1 MHYFSRWRN
10 DGTRTYPKQKNM
22 SDGMHQ
28 QLRHHLTLLLHHYR
42 FPLLMQILSGDVERV
57 LQLAHGGEK
66 LTSYVEYPF
75 VIYT

>member
-1 MHYFSRWRN
+1 
-10 DGTRTYPKQKNM
+10 M

-28 QLRHHLTLLLHHYR
+28 QLRHHLTILLHHYR

-57 LQLAHGGEK
+57 LQLAHGGGE

-75 VIYT
+75 VIYP

>member
-1 MHYFSRWRN
+1 
-10 DGTRTYPKQKNM
+10 M

-57 LQLAHGGEK
+57 LQLAHGGGN
-66 LTSYVEYPF
+66 
-75 VIYT
+75 